1 MSLKRLTS
9 SVPIKKFSGKSNNPA
24 TDEKLLT
31 GKEIGLPETVSRI
44 SQSFGIPED
53 QVARDIAR
61 VEGQKAESSKLAA
74 QGAGSKKTLYDTV
87 IGDAPNTAEG
97 FNAVVDTLKTV
108 TGIDLKNGG
117 PDLDIPFGV
126 DYLTEPTGFY
136 NLISNL
142 PTEKRL
148 SILKALDMATFSPY
162 TWYQFKGALPLTKVY
177 DKAKTGEVVHIGN
190 SLNASDRLYPPHTIP
205 TADDVPLDF
214 LKKGHR
220 LDKLDALITARDAKK
235 QAENTQL
242 LTGKTFSPGGSGN
255 AKIKAGASEDAQVNA
270 GSFEDLPLG
279 DLNVP
284 GLFTLFGRIGN
295 RVAGT
300 PTSEF
305 YKLVGLG
312 TDRTSREFVQRI
324 ADNVPSLASYL
335 ASHGVIAKSFN
346 PNVLTEEFRSRGFN
360 STLAS
365 AIAEGWDFPEFEN
378 RLGSNSFNSVLYS
391 AKRFIP
397 EVVNEI
403 GPLLEATYG
412 RPLTPTEASAL
423 KRTVGLLFIQELATN
438 EHLLDDLATW
448 NDVNSGHKQELEDVT
463 GMDYATGRLHK
474 DDNVKP
480 SAQDLNA
487 QKAAETEGEETAYG
501 YGNGQPEE
509 HALGNQATEM
519 GLDSEDIPLNPTGTT
534 LVSGENALPDRYSN
548 DALTTATDISDVT
561 GAPKSRVVTKSS
573 ASAHNDQTANGVL
586 QVTPEELINALNVP
600 FRAFSKPR
608 GVKSIIGEQTPGR
621 QRAFVN
627 NLVNGLP
634 QYLSNLSPADNKAY
648 FLQLASAFAP
658 HYLERFKANN
668 PKIFSN
674 VSRNE
679 QGKIVRTS
687 PWLPDDFSL
696 DIPEEVLLPLAKTL
710 RDYSFLSPENRSSF
724 ESILPVIKAINSVYL
739 NLNDYRN
746 DYSAAMQTFR
756 SMLNHTGSRN
766 FSFNRDDLVKYLFPS
781 SVSEDVG
788 TSGVIAPSEATSLA
802 LSKLGLDP
810 SQFTHRYFSAEELSN
825 FYSKIADTLTNN
837 DLEDIISVLA
847 PGSRYSTGLPATPY
861 IYAYNSLRGVIPT
874 ALRYGPF
881 TYNTND
887 PAYPVSVFA
896 RALSSLAKYMNRDD
910 AADRLPTKPAS
921 WLQGVYDDQLSG
933 KSASEN
939 PEKTL
944 LELAL
949 LPNLPPVPLAG
960 EGARL
965 SEFDSDAPHL
975 VDFKNFNGDVVP
987 LSSHNAY
994 LSWILQHLVNDPHT
1008 ADYALRAFFSAFLD
1022 PNGPFAGLEKVFNAS
1037 TPGKGFVGINDAK
1050 TTDAADPT
1058 ARDFNL
1064 TGRDMMELFNW
1075 ISDNLS
1081 STDPNTVSSFK
1092 SPFTKVLNAYL
1103 RNLSPEEYTPDVLLA
1118 LQNINALR
1126 EAFDRIPAN
1135 GILEPNVHANQS
1147 SYVYD
1152 FLRDLFPYLSSFGS
1166 VNDKPVFKEV
1176 PQQTSL
1182 INEYMVLPAIKK
1194 YVQAMDKA
1202 LAEKARAQTQVAD
1215 EDFYL
1220 NALENYNKTANVK

>member
-9 SVPIKKFSGKSNNPA
+9 SVPIKKFSGNSNNPA
-24 TDEKLLT
+24 ADEKLLT
-31 GKEIGLPETVSRI
+31 GKDIGLPETVSRI

-61 VEGQKAESSKLAA
+61 VEGQKADSSKLSA
-74 QGAGSKKTLYDTV
+74 QGAGSQKTKYDII

-97 FNAVVDTLKTV
+97 FNAVVDTLKAE

-117 PDLDIPFGV
+117 SDLDFPFGV
-126 DYLTEPTGFY
+126 DYRTEPTGFY

-148 SILKALDMATFSPY
+148 SVLKALDMATFSPY
-162 TWYQFKGALPLTKVY
+162 TWYQFKGVLPLTKVY
-177 DKAKTGEVVHIGN
+177 GKAKTGEVAHIGN
-190 SLNASDRLYPPHTIP
+190 SLNASDRLYPPHTVP
-205 TADDVPLDF
+205 TADDVPLYF

-235 QAENTQL
+235 QAESTQL

-255 AKIKAGASEDAQVNA
+255 AKIKTGASEDAQVNA

-284 GLFTLFGRIGN
+284 GLFALFGRIGN

-312 TDRTSREFVQRI
+312 TDRASREFVQRI
-324 ADNVPSLASYL
+324 ADNVPPLASYL
-335 ASHGVIAKSFN
+335 ATHGVIAKSFN
-346 PNVLTEEFRSRGFN
+346 PNVLAEEFRSRGFN

-397 EVVNEI
+397 EVVNQI

-480 SAQDLNA
+480 SAQELNA
-487 QKAAETEGEETAYG
+487 QKTAETEGEESAYG
-501 YGNGQPEE
+501 YGSGQPEE
-509 HALGNQATEM
+509 HALLEQDAENGS
-519 GLDSEDIPLNPTGTT
+519 DSLDIPLNPTGTI
-534 LVSGENALPDRYSN
+534 LVSGENALPERYSN

-561 GAPKSRVVTKSS
+561 AAPKSRVISKSA
-573 ASAHNDQTANGVL
+573 ASAHNDKTANNVL
-586 QVTPEELINALNVP
+586 QVTPAELINALDVP

-608 GVKSIIGEQTPGR
+608 GVKSIIGEQVLGR

-634 QYLSNLSPADNKAY
+634 QYLSNLPPADNKAY

-674 VSRNE
+674 VSRDE

-687 PWLPDDFSL
+687 PWLPDDFSI
-696 DIPEEVLLPLAKTL
+696 DIPEELLLPLAKAL
-710 RDYSFLSPENRSSF
+710 RDYSFQPVDSRASF
-724 ESILPVIKAINSVYL
+724 ESILPVVEAINSLYL
-739 NLNDYRN
+739 KLNDYRN
-746 DYSAAMQTFR
+746 DFSAAQQAFR
-756 SMLNHTGSRN
+756 SMLDYTGSRN
-766 FSFNRDDLVKYLFPS
+766 FSFNRDDLIKYLFPS
-781 SVSEDVG
+781 SISEDVG
-788 TSGVIAPSEATSLA
+788 TSGVIAPSKATSLA
-802 LSKLGLDP
+802 LSRLGLDP
-810 SQFTHRYFSAEELSN
+810 SQFTGRYFSAEELSN
-825 FYSKIADTLTNN
+825 FYSKIADTLTSK
-837 DLEDIISVLA
+837 DLEDIISILA
-847 PGSRYSTGLPATPY
+847 PGSRYPTGLPATPY

-881 TYNTND
+881 TYNAND
-887 PAYPVSVFA
+887 PVYPVSVFA
-896 RALSSLAKYMNRDD
+896 RALASLAKYMNRDD
-910 AADRLPTKPAS
+910 SSDRPYTKPAS
-921 WLQGVYDDQLSG
+921 WLQTVYDDQLSG
-933 KSASEN
+933 KGASEN
-939 PEKTL
+939 PEKAL
-944 LELAL
+944 FELAL
-949 LPNLPPVPLAG
+949 LPNLPPVALSG

-965 SEFDSDAPHL
+965 PEFDSDAHL
-975 VDFKNFNGDVVP
+975 VDFETFNGDVIP

-994 LSWILQHLVNDPHT
+994 LSWILQHLVNDPQT

-1050 TTDAADPT
+1050 TTDPTDPT

-1081 STDPNTVSSFK
+1081 STDPNTVSGFK

-1103 RNLSPEEYTPDVLLA
+1103 RNLSPKEYTADLLLA
-1118 LQNINALR
+1118 LQNIKALR
-1126 EAFDRIPAN
+1126 EAFDRLPAN
-1135 GILEPNVHANQS
+1135 GILEPDIHANQA

-1202 LAEKARAQTQVAD
+1202 LAEKARAQSQAAD